1 MSHNFAQETKL
12 KERAIKNARD
22 VSATF
27 FDVFRLPGDE
37 AITPSNDVMQ
47 AAQEN
52 QSYEVK
58 EAKVNDRDYIDWD
71 VIKDQ
76 YEIYQ
81 IPASEVDAKK
91 NQIRGLMQTY
101 GLTEKEFVD
110 ESLPCL
116 HGSYTLNMRDISN
129 TIAENYKRMSTRE
142 NVQKQLSQGQEKALA
157 AIKGMDDGDRKLL
170 KEANENSP
178 AEFLYKLKTQ
188 KGGITSANEKQ
199 IINNLHTQYG
209 LPEDLINIL
218 TYTCLTYD
226 TVISSNLAYKIANDW
241 LQHGVAT
248 ATQALQY
255 VKKRRDSFGKKQRVT
270 RNFQPKRVE
279 KGTDWSKKKAKKDA
293 GMSTEQLKNLFKD
306 LNNKK

>member
-1 MSHNFAQETKL
+1 
-12 KERAIKNARD
+12 
-22 VSATF
+22 
-27 FDVFRLPGDE
+27 
-37 AITPSNDVMQ
+37 MQ

-58 EAKVNDRDYIDWD
+58 EAKVNDRDSIDWD

>member
-1 MSHNFAQETKL
+1 MLKKTKL

-27 FDVFRLPGDE
+27 FVVFRLPGDE

-58 EAKVNDRDYIDWD
+58 EAKVNDRDSIDWD

-157 AIKGMDDGDRKLL
+157 AIKGMDDDDRKLL
-170 KEANENSP
+170 KEAN
-178 AEFLYKLKTQ
+178 
-188 KGGITSANEKQ
+188 GIH
-199 IINNLHTQYG
+199 L
-209 LPEDLINIL
+209 L
-218 TYTCLTYD
+218 
-226 TVISSNLAYKIANDW
+226 
-241 LQHGVAT
+241 
-248 ATQALQY
+248 
-255 VKKRRDSFGKKQRVT
+255 
-270 RNFQPKRVE
+270 NFV
-279 KGTDWSKKKAKKDA
+279 
-293 GMSTEQLKNLFKD
+293 
-306 LNNKK
+306 

>member
-1 MSHNFAQETKL
+1 MVFKLLKIPSSDNFFSTPLLASLLKEKVGVTTFHNLSHNFAQETKL

-58 EAKVNDRDYIDWD
+58 EAKVNDRDSIDWD

-142 NVQKQLSQGQEKALA
+142 NVQKQLSQGQKRHWL
-157 AIKGMDDGDRKLL
+157 LL
-170 KEANENSP
+170 KVW
-178 AEFLYKLKTQ
+178 TM
-188 KGGITSANEKQ
+188 
-199 IINNLHTQYG
+199 
-209 LPEDLINIL
+209 
-218 TYTCLTYD
+218 
-226 TVISSNLAYKIANDW
+226 VIESS
-241 LQHGVAT
+241 
-248 ATQALQY
+248 
-255 VKKRRDSFGKKQRVT
+255 
-270 RNFQPKRVE
+270 
-279 KGTDWSKKKAKKDA
+279 
-293 GMSTEQLKNLFKD
+293 
-306 LNNKK
+306 

>member
-1 MSHNFAQETKL
+1 
-12 KERAIKNARD
+12 D

-58 EAKVNDRDYIDWD
+58 EAKVNDRDSIDWD

-129 TIAENYKRMSTRE
+129 T
-142 NVQKQLSQGQEKALA
+142 
-157 AIKGMDDGDRKLL
+157 
-170 KEANENSP
+170 
-178 AEFLYKLKTQ
+178 
-188 KGGITSANEKQ
+188 
-199 IINNLHTQYG
+199 
-209 LPEDLINIL
+209 
-218 TYTCLTYD
+218 
-226 TVISSNLAYKIANDW
+226 
-241 LQHGVAT
+241 
-248 ATQALQY
+248 
-255 VKKRRDSFGKKQRVT
+255 
-270 RNFQPKRVE
+270 
-279 KGTDWSKKKAKKDA
+279 
-293 GMSTEQLKNLFKD
+293 
-306 LNNKK
+306 